1 MRDPKASERGATLI
15 LVTFVSAFLLIPIV
29 GTCIDGAVLYLV
41 KAKLSS
47 AVDAAAL
54 STARSLNV
62 GQTVAEQEA
71 YAQSVGAQYFTANFP
86 PGFMGA
92 SVVGGQNVTNSIVI
106 TETVLH
112 ERIVTVNVAVTLP
125 T

>member
-47 AVDAAAL
+47 AVD
-54 STARSLNV
+54 
-62 GQTVAEQEA
+62 
-71 YAQSVGAQYFTANFP
+71 
-86 PGFMGA
+86 
-92 SVVGGQNVTNSIVI
+92 VVDG
-106 TETVLH
+106 
-112 ERIVTVNVAVTLP
+112 
-125 T
+125 